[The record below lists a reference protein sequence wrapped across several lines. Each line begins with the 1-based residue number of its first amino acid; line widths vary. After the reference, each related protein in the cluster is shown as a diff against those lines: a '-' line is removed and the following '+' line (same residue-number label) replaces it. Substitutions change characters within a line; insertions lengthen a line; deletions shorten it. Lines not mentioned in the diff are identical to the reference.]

1 MYAAE
6 ILKINLTE
14 GKMYSNGFKLLLLL
28 KICIKHYAE
37 NICRKFVNKE
47 NFFFLV
53 LSWSTEDFCVYSLR
67 FFFFLFYSGLCFFLI
82 APGIKSVFF
91 KFALKPLTVG
101 IGPFHRLMLQH
112 TFPGSASKTIVFLL
126 CGLLL
131 PIDFL

>member
-1 MYAAE
+1 MLHMYAAE

-67 FFFFLFYSGLCFFLI
+67 FFFSCFIQAFV
-82 APGIKSVFF
+82 SF
-91 KFALKPLTVG
+91 
-101 IGPFHRLMLQH
+101 
-112 TFPGSASKTIVFLL
+112 S
-126 CGLLL
+126 
-131 PIDFL
+131 